1 ASSGLPPVD
10 APVLTPQG
18 PDGSGDTTTGT
29 REPFLKWYTH
39 KPLAWVGSGVAVIGL
54 GLGIGFSIGA
64 SVASGKADQHAAE
77 IRTFAS
83 TDPSTNFGKNPPCG
97 STETS
102 GSDLPNYEQAC
113 GVLRK
118 DLSDYDTN
126 VAVATTGWVL
136 FGVGAIGTGV
146 YALLDWYLPK
156 KSSTSTTSSNDGPRV
171 LAVSPSVSS
180 TYQGLGVVGTF

>member
-1 ASSGLPPVD
+1 MTV
-10 APVLTPQG
+10 V
-18 PDGSGDTTTGT
+18 
-29 REPFLKWYTH
+29 
-39 KPLAWVGSGVAVIGL
+39 GL

-64 SVASGKADQHAAE
+64 SVASNKADQHAAE
-77 IRTFAS
+77 IRTFAA
-83 TDPSTNFGKNPPCG
+83 TDPSTNFGANPPCG
-97 STETS
+97 STEAA

-113 GVLRK
+113 SVLRK

-126 VAVATTGWVL
+126 IAVATTGWVL

-156 KSSTSTTSSNDGPRV
+156 KNTSTTTTGASDGPRV
-171 LAVSPSVSS
+171 LAVTPSVSS